1 MVFLRQRIS
10 QKVRKTTFSAT
21 QIDYSVTGPYA
32 GKGAPRLNPDRTA
45 PLAVNTNPPPQ
56 DRTCDVLVV
65 GAGVVGCAVTRRLAL
80 EGARVVLAERAGDIL
95 EGASKGNS
103 AILHTGFDAAPGSVE
118 QACISEG
125 YREFREIHGRLGLP
139 RLESGAL
146 VLAWDEHQA
155 ERLPDIVLRAHT
167 NGVSDVEH
175 IGADTAAALVPGLGP
190 GLRSAV
196 RVPGECL
203 VDPWSTP
210 LAYLLQAQAHGAGF
224 LNHCEVREG
233 HFEGDR
239 WRLSTSR
246 GELRARWLVNCAG
259 LYGDILHRRLIGKAP
274 FTIRP
279 RKGQFVVYDK
289 SAGRMSGTILLP
301 VPSETT
307 KGIVVCPTVFG
318 NLLVGPSSEEQESR
332 DDTGVDREVLKRL
345 MSVGERVLPGLKGHG
360 VTAVYAGIRPAS
372 ESRDYRILADRERH
386 YLCLGGIRSTGLS
399 AALGIARQA
408 CRTICADGHGYSR
421 PERIRWPRAPQIS
434 EAGERDWMRPGNG
447 GIVCHC
453 ELVTRREIEDALKGP
468 LPISSLSALKRRTRV
483 TMGRCQGFYCSAE
496 LAEITAG
503 LLEPPMD
510 AAMRQPAT

>member
-1 MVFLRQRIS
+1 M
-10 QKVRKTTFSAT
+10 TFSVSR
-21 QIDYSVTGPYA
+21 IDYSVTGLHA
-32 GKGAPRLNPDRTA
+32 GKRVSRSHPAKTA
-45 PLAVNTNPPPQ
+45 PHAVNTKPPLQ
-56 DRTCDVLVV
+56 DRACDVLVV

-80 EGARVVLAERAGDIL
+80 EGARVVLAEKAGDIL
-95 EGASKGNS
+95 DGASKGNS
-103 AILHTGFDAAPGSVE
+103 AILHTGFDAAPGSIE

-139 RLESGAL
+139 LVEGGAL
-146 VLAWDEHQA
+146 VLAWDDTQA
-155 ERLPDIVLRAHT
+155 ERLPDIVLRAHA
-167 NGVSDVEH
+167 NGVTDVEH
-175 IGADTAAALVPGLGP
+175 IGAAAAAALVPGLGP

-210 LAYLLQAQAHGAGF
+210 LAYLLQAQAHGAEF

-239 WRLSTSR
+239 WRLPTSR

-259 LYGDILHRRLIGKAP
+259 LYGDILHRRLTGKTP
-274 FTIRP
+274 FRIRP
-279 RKGQFVVYDK
+279 RKGQFVIYDK
-289 SAGRMSGTILLP
+289 SAGRMTGTILLP

-318 NLLVGPSSEEQESR
+318 NLLVGPSSEEQDSR
-332 DDTGVDREVLKRL
+332 DDTEVDTEVLKTLR
-345 MSVGERVLPGLKGHG
+345 SVGESVLPGLNSHG

-372 ESRDYRILADRERH
+372 ESRDYQILTDRERQ

-408 CRTICADGHGYSR
+408 CRTICANGHEYSP

-453 ELVTRREIEDALKGP
+453 ELVTRREIEHALKGP
-468 LPISSLSALKRRTRV
+468 LPVCSLAGLKRRTRV

-496 LAEITAG
+496 LGELTAG
-503 LLEPPMD
+503 FLEPPMD
-510 AAMRQPAT
+510 AVIRQPAS

>member
-1 MVFLRQRIS
+1 M
-10 QKVRKTTFSAT
+10 
-21 QIDYSVTGPYA
+21 
-32 GKGAPRLNPDRTA
+32 
-45 PLAVNTNPPPQ
+45 NTDTPPQ
-56 DRTCDVLVV
+56 DQTCDVLVV

-80 EGARVVLAERAGDIL
+80 EGARVMLAEKAGDIL
-95 EGASKGNS
+95 DGASKGNS
-103 AILHTGFDAAPGSVE
+103 AILHTGFDAPPGSVE

-139 RLESGAL
+139 LLETGAL
-146 VLAWDEHQA
+146 VLAWDDGQA
-155 ERLPDIVLRAHT
+155 ERLHGIVQRAHA
-167 NGVSDVEH
+167 NGVTDAEH
-175 IGADTAAALVPGLGP
+175 IGAGTAAALVPGLGP
-190 GLRSAV
+190 GVRSAV

-210 LAYLLQAQAHGAGF
+210 LAYLLQAQAHGAEF
-224 LNHCEVREG
+224 LNHCEVLEG

-259 LYGDILHRRLIGKAP
+259 LYGDILHSRLTGNAP
-274 FTIRP
+274 FSIRP
-279 RKGQFVVYDK
+279 RKGQFVIYDK
-289 SAGRMSGTILLP
+289 SAGRMTGTILLP

-318 NLLVGPSSEEQESR
+318 NLLVGPSSEDQDSR
-332 DDTGVDREVLKRL
+332 DDTEVDREVLEML
-345 MSVGERVLPGLKGHG
+345 TSVGESVLPGLNVHG

-372 ESRDYRILADRERH
+372 ESRDYQIHTDRERQ

-399 AALGIARQA
+399 AALGIARLA
-408 CRTICADGHGYSR
+408 CRTICGNGHGYS
-421 PERIRWPRAPQIS
+421 PPDSIRWPRVPQIS
-434 EAGERDWMRPGNG
+434 DAGERDWMRPGNG

-453 ELVTRREIEDALKGP
+453 ELVTRREIENALSSP
-468 LPISSLSALKRRTRV
+468 LPVCTLAGLKRRTRV

-496 LAEITAG
+496 LSELTAG

-510 AAMRQPAT
+510 AATGQPAS